1 MKGRQKEEERETDG
15 GGAASKERKREEASK
30 VDTIPLCSS
39 LLNFKCSTLF
49 PLLARVVSLAVIFLF
64 LGRPGLPPYLPELRT
79 HATAVPSSR
88 ANPRRRVGVTCQGL
102 TTAARRSAL
111 RRFGLSFN
119 TPVCRCLRA
128 ATLFPQPPLI
138 ELFHMLSPPSPF
150 CRMQCRNTRG
160 ASLFIYSHSRT
171 QEKGRFTKERKQ
183 EVDAKWC
190 GTK

>member
-1 MKGRQKEEERETDG
+1 M
-15 GGAASKERKREEASK
+15 ASKERKREEASK

-88 ANPRRRVGVTCQGL
+88 VNP
-102 TTAARRSAL
+102 L

-119 TPVCRCLRA
+119 TPVCRCPRA
-128 ATLFPQPPLI
+128 ATLLPQPPLI

-183 EVDAKWC
+183 EADAKWC